1 MVVAFVM
8 FEKVSAEKSIE
19 EDMTTISSIVYGID
33 SLYEGKSEYKGLTTN
48 LLFDTGII
56 PNEKKM
62 EGGAYVK
69 NAWGGRILVNVSMSN
84 GVYSSYRL
92 LDNYVASK
100 SCFEF
105 TNRLYHQF
113 GKSIQHI
120 CR

>member
-1 MVVAFVM
+1 
-8 FEKVSAEKSIE
+8 
-19 EDMTTISSIVYGID
+19 
-33 SLYEGKSEYKGLTTN
+33 
-48 LLFDTGII
+48 
-56 PNEKKM
+56 M

-105 TNRLYHQF
+105 TNSLKF
-113 GKSIQHI
+113 
-120 CR
+120 